1 MPLRSRSSESPR
13 DNVSRRSSSPVAP
26 MPVDPTARSRAETER
41 IKPVWDEDIVVP
53 IAFFVTAII
62 LSIGIPLVRGLV
74 RRWDRQSALPAQQP
88 DTAARLER
96 IEQAIDAMS
105 IEVERIAEG
114 QRFVTRL
121 MTDRSPER
129 VALPLSDANRN
140 S

>member
-1 MPLRSRSSESPR
+1 M
-13 DNVSRRSSSPVAP
+13 
-26 MPVDPTARSRAETER
+26 
-41 IKPVWDEDIVVP
+41 WDEDIVVP
-53 IAFFVTAII
+53 IAFFVTVIVMA
-62 LSIGIPLVRGLV
+62 IGIPLVRGLV
-74 RRWDRQSALPAQQP
+74 RRWDKRGAAPSLQP

-121 MTDRSPER
+121 MADRAPER
-129 VALPLSDANRN
+129 VALPVQGDQRS

>member
-1 MPLRSRSSESPR
+1 
-13 DNVSRRSSSPVAP
+13 
-26 MPVDPTARSRAETER
+26 
-41 IKPVWDEDIVVP
+41 VWDEDIVVP
-53 IAFFVTAII
+53 IAFFLTAII

-74 RRWDRQSALPAQQP
+74 RRWDRKASAPALPP

-121 MTDRSPER
+121 MSDRAPER
-129 VALPLSDANRN
+129 VALPLPGEEN

>member
-1 MPLRSRSSESPR
+1 
-13 DNVSRRSSSPVAP
+13 
-26 MPVDPTARSRAETER
+26 
-41 IKPVWDEDIVVP
+41 VWDEDIVVP
-53 IAFFVTAII
+53 IAFFVTTIVLA
-62 LSIGIPLVRGLV
+62 IGIPLVRGLV
-74 RRWDRQSALPAQQP
+74 RRWDRKNTLPATSP

-129 VALPLSDANRN
+129 VALPLRGDDRN

>member
-1 MPLRSRSSESPR
+1 MLDGAR
-13 DNVSRRSSSPVAP
+13 
-26 MPVDPTARSRAETER
+26 ARSHAPLTER
-41 IKPVWDEDIVVP
+41 IEPVWNEDIVVP
-53 IAFFVTAII
+53 IAFFVTTIVLA
-62 LSIGIPLVRGLV
+62 IGIPLVRGVV
-74 RRWDRQSALPAQQP
+74 RRWDKRNALPATQP

-121 MTDRSPER
+121 MADRSPER
-129 VALPLSDANRN
+129 VALPLRGDERN

>member
-1 MPLRSRSSESPR
+1 
-13 DNVSRRSSSPVAP
+13 
-26 MPVDPTARSRAETER
+26 
-41 IKPVWDEDIVVP
+41 VWDEDIVVP
-53 IAFFVTAII
+53 IAFFLTAII

-74 RRWDRQSALPAQQP
+74 RRWDRKASGPALPL
-88 DTAARLER
+88 DTTARLER

-121 MTDRSPER
+121 MSDRAPER
-129 VALPLSDANRN
+129 EALPLRGNVEN

>member
-1 MPLRSRSSESPR
+1 
-13 DNVSRRSSSPVAP
+13 
-26 MPVDPTARSRAETER
+26 
-41 IKPVWDEDIVVP
+41 VWDEDIVVP
-53 IAFFVTAII
+53 IAFFLTAII

-74 RRWDRQSALPAQQP
+74 RRWDRKGSAPPLPL
-88 DTAARLER
+88 DTSARLER

-121 MTDRSPER
+121 MSDRTPER
-129 VALPLSDANRN
+129 EALPLRGNVEN